1 MGERWKKRRSSTS
14 LGRELLFVIIGFFF
28 PSLPLLS
35 SLPSELPRG
44 IAGRP
49 SAVGSQSIEP
59 RLKPCS
65 RSRREN
71 SLAQTPFTC
80 AAEHSRGRQG
90 LLRPASYTTRSAS
103 AIERLK
109 EQRSERLTGGPWALL
124 EHTIVTDTAHL
135 CRTVAQV
142 VQEANGQSHLAVL
155 YVRCSE
161 GDEDDARNVH
171 FRLPSGTDVRWLA
184 PSQVFQRLC
193 PAAVPGLLVRLR
205 ATGLFYRQYR
215 PKTR

>member
-1 MGERWKKRRSSTS
+1 MHY
-14 LGRELLFVIIGFFF
+14 GRKMEETAQFHLPRQRAAFCYHRVFFS
-28 PSLPLLS
+28 PSLPFLS

-103 AIERLK
+103 AIERLE

-142 VQEANGQSHLAVL
+142 VQEANGQSHIAVL

-161 GDEDDARNVH
+161 GDEDDARNVAAS
-171 FRLPSGTDVRWLA
+171 FTRNIPSPCRYKPPTFCVHPTQSAGSLGT
-184 PSQVFQRLC
+184 
-193 PAAVPGLLVRLR
+193 LL
-205 ATGLFYRQYR
+205 LF
-215 PKTR
+215 